1 MGLNVT
7 SKVLLLPAAIV
18 RFGGLVSVKSVVL
31 LSVIGR
37 LRLSVL
43 VPVLLIVKVRVMVS
57 LLIRALPKWVW
68 LLSEGAVLP
77 LAMPLELPVTVT
89 SILPA

>member
-57 LLIRALPKWVW
+57 LLISALPKWVW